1 MTEPATKTAWSPHP
15 FVTRPLGMLL
25 PNENA
30 NENENER
37 EAYQVPGIT
46 AQNEEIVTVGGI
58 VRARE
63 PDGDEIATDEI
74 H

>member
-1 MTEPATKTAWSPHP
+1 
-15 FVTRPLGMLL
+15 MLL
-25 PNENA
+25 PNGNENG
-30 NENENER
+30 NENER

-63 PDGDEIATDEI
+63 PDGGEIATDEI

>member
-1 MTEPATKTAWSPHP
+1 MKTAWSPHP

-25 PNENA
+25 PNGNG
-30 NENENER
+30 NENER
-37 EAYQVPGIT
+37 EAYRVPGIT

-63 PDGDEIATDEI
+63 PDGGEIATDEI